1 MKLEFPKLEFLVN
14 SKFLHISKIV
24 IDCKIFSKIV
34 LFGTRGKSNSLYT
47 GQVINNPN
55 L

>member
-1 MKLEFPKLEFLVN
+1 MKFEFPKLEFLVR
-14 SKFLHISKIV
+14 SKSLYILKIV
-24 IDCKIFSKIV
+24 IDCKIFLKIV
-34 LFGTRGKSNSLYT
+34 LFGTRSKSHSLYT